1 MLWTVARRWSVTSK
15 LGFLPW
21 VLADRRAAIA
31 FSCFLGEDEAD
42 DGAEATALSEL
53 CRESVG
59 TLGSLVFSLL
69 LCLGVGGDGKK
80 EKATRLN
87 SDAQGALLFSS
98 ISFTAQIIF
107 WLSFRIL
114 EFWSRLRPWNSSP
127 KPDNTRMS
135 SRLAQ
140 NAKHNPRSSSS

>member
-1 MLWTVARRWSVTSK
+1 M
-15 LGFLPW
+15 LGFLLW

-31 FSCFLGEDEAD
+31 FSCFLGEDDVDDGLND
-42 DGAEATALSEL
+42 DGAEATAPSEL

-69 LCLGVGGDGKK
+69 LCFGVGGDGKK

-107 WLSFRIL
+107 WLSFSIL

-127 KPDNTRMS
+127 KPANTRMS